1 LQSHPR
7 HEDNPGGA
15 ADEFVLLRIGRRR
28 DKRKD
33 GASVGRRDGKR
44 SGDIGKL
51 TALGLRVAS
60 GESPFLV
67 NGDLPRTAHQT
78 VALALQ
84 YSAAAS
90 QSQFAE
96 ALKDTAWAPERAQ
109 LERRGRPV
117 PAKSAGRDFGWLGE
131 IPAGMR
137 LLASNEDVL
146 ALASDSRNVYTGHSW
161 GIAIYSR
168 AGMPIGRVAVGFP
181 VLSLAVSEGAIWA
194 GGSTGL
200 YRIEKESF
208 RISRVASARL
218 TGPIPALEL
227 AGDVLWIGGRN
238 LARLNLKTRELHLF
252 AAEELGIEHSWTD

>member
-1 LQSHPR
+1 MGRKEKLNSAPASLFKLCNHILR

-168 AGMPIGRVAVGFP
+168 TGMPIGRVAVGFP
-181 VLSLAVSEGAIWA
+181 VLS
-194 GGSTGL
+194 
-200 YRIEKESF
+200 R
-208 RISRVASARL
+208 
-218 TGPIPALEL
+218 
-227 AGDVLWIGGRN
+227 
-238 LARLNLKTRELHLF
+238 RE
-252 AAEELGIEHSWTD
+252 